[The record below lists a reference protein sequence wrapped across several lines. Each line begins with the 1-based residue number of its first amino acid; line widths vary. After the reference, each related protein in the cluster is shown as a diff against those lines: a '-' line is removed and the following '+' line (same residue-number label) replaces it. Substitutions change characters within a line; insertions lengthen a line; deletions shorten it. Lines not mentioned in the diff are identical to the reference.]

1 MKIEYDAGTA
11 LSIMRGNPVRG
22 WISGKPERMAKE
34 RLTTG
39 DFLKVE
45 HRPKFPI
52 DPSWPIFTMGS
63 CFAREVE
70 NILMTRG
77 LPLLLR
83 GHGVPAEHFESWN
96 EESGRGG
103 GANRGELSRGAL
115 NKYSVRSMA
124 HELKRVLLNE
134 SYPDEGLIELAAGQW
149 FDPHAS
155 GLRLLG
161 RDEAFANRQRLL
173 AATSTIKD
181 ARICFF
187 TLGLTETWL
196 DSQTGLAMNIHPGP
210 NWLARMPERFRF
222 VDYGYDATLSDMLET
237 IQLVRQHCHPE
248 MRFIVTVS
256 PVPLGATFK
265 DADVIV
271 ANSGSKSVLR
281 AVAEE
286 LYRRFDFVDYF
297 PSYEIVLNSPRAIAF
312 EEDQLH
318 VARNMVAQVMT
329 TFQESYLTPA
339 AQSSQAA

>member
-1 MKIEYDAGTA
+1 MRIEYDAGTA

-22 WISGKPERMAKE
+22 WTSGKPDRMAKD

-45 HRPKFPI
+45 HRPKFRI

-63 CFAREVE
+63 CFARGVE
-70 NILMTRG
+70 NVLVSRG
-77 LPLLLR
+77 LPLLLD
-83 GHGVPAEHFESWN
+83 GHGAPAEHFESWN
-96 EESGRGG
+96 EETGRGG
-103 GANRGELSRGAL
+103 GAARGELSRGAL
-115 NKYSVRSMA
+115 NKYSVRSMT
-124 HELKRVLLNE
+124 HELKRVLLEE
-134 SYPDEGLIELAAGQW
+134 SYPNEGMIELSPEQW

-155 GLRLLG
+155 GLKLVG
-161 RDEAFANRQRLL
+161 RDDAFANRKRL
-173 AATSTIKD
+173 AEATATIRK

-196 DSQTGLAMNIHPGP
+196 DAETGLAMNTHPGP
-210 NWLARMPERFRF
+210 AWLARLPERFHF
-222 VDYGYDATLSDMLET
+222 VDYGYDATLSDMLE
-237 IQLVRQHCHPE
+237 IIGLIREHCRPE

-271 ANSGSKSVLR
+271 ANSASKSVLR

-286 LYRRFDFVDYF
+286 LFRRFDFVDYF
-297 PSYEIVLNSPRAIAF
+297 PSYEMVLNSPRAIAF

-318 VARNMVAQVMT
+318 IARDMVAHIMG
-329 TFQESYLTPA
+329 TFRDSYLA
-339 AQSSQAA
+339 APVQSQAA

>member
-1 MKIEYDAGTA
+1 MRIEYDAGTA

-22 WISGKPERMAKE
+22 WTSGKPDRMAKD

-45 HRPKFPI
+45 HRPKFRI

-63 CFAREVE
+63 CFARGVE
-70 NILMTRG
+70 NVLVSRG
-77 LPLLLR
+77 LPLLLD
-83 GHGVPAEHFESWN
+83 GHGAPAEHFESWN
-96 EESGRGG
+96 EETGRGG
-103 GANRGELSRGAL
+103 GAARGELSRGAL
-115 NKYSVRSMA
+115 NKYSVRSMT
-124 HELKRVLLNE
+124 HELKRVLLEE
-134 SYPDEGLIELAAGQW
+134 SYPNEGMIELSPEQW

-155 GLRLLG
+155 GLKLVG
-161 RDEAFANRQRLL
+161 RDDAFANRKRL
-173 AATSTIKD
+173 AEATATIRK

-196 DSQTGLAMNIHPGP
+196 DAETGLAMNTHPGP
-210 NWLARMPERFRF
+210 AWLARLPERFRF
-222 VDYGYDATLSDMLET
+222 VDYGYDATLSDMLE
-237 IQLVRQHCHPE
+237 IVGLIREHCRPE

-271 ANSGSKSVLR
+271 ANSASKSVLR

-286 LYRRFDFVDYF
+286 LFRRFDFVDYF
-297 PSYEIVLNSPRAIAF
+297 PSYEMVLNSPRAIAF

-318 VARNMVAQVMT
+318 IARDMVAHIMG
-329 TFQESYLTPA
+329 TFRDSYLA
-339 AQSSQAA
+339 APVQSQAA

>member
-1 MKIEYDAGTA
+1 MRIEYDAGTA

-22 WISGKPERMAKE
+22 WTSGKPDRMAKD

-45 HRPKFPI
+45 HRPKFRI

-63 CFAREVE
+63 CFARGVE
-70 NILMTRG
+70 NVLVSRG
-77 LPLLLR
+77 LPLLLD
-83 GHGVPAEHFESWN
+83 GHGAPAEHFESWN
-96 EESGRGG
+96 EETGRGG
-103 GANRGELSRGAL
+103 GAARGELSRGAL
-115 NKYSVRSMA
+115 NKYSVRSMT
-124 HELKRVLLNE
+124 HELKRVLLEE
-134 SYPDEGLIELAAGQW
+134 SYPNEGMIELSPEQW

-155 GLRLLG
+155 GLKLVG
-161 RDEAFANRQRLL
+161 RDDAFANRKRL
-173 AATSTIKD
+173 AEATATIRK

-196 DSQTGLAMNIHPGP
+196 DAETGLAMNTHPGP
-210 NWLARMPERFRF
+210 AWLARLPERFHF
-222 VDYGYDATLSDMLET
+222 VDYGYDATLSDMLE
-237 IQLVRQHCHPE
+237 IIGLIREHCRPE

-271 ANSGSKSVLR
+271 ANSASKSVLR

-286 LYRRFDFVDYF
+286 LFRRFDFVDYF
-297 PSYEIVLNSPRAIAF
+297 PSYEMVLNSPRAIAF

-318 VARNMVAQVMT
+318 IALDMVAHIMG
-329 TFQESYLTPA
+329 TFRDSYLA
-339 AQSSQAA
+339 APVQSQAA

>member
-1 MKIEYDAGTA
+1 MRIEYDAGTA

-22 WISGKPERMAKE
+22 WTSGKPERMAKD

-39 DFLKVE
+39 SFLSVDHK
-45 HRPKFPI
+45 PKFQI
-52 DPSWPIFTMGS
+52 EPSWPIFTMGS
-63 CFAREVE
+63 CFARGVE
-70 NILMTRG
+70 NVLISRG
-77 LPLLLR
+77 LLLLLN
-83 GHGVPAEHFESWN
+83 GHGVPAEHFETWN
-96 EESGRGG
+96 EETGRGG
-103 GANRGELSRGAL
+103 GAARGELSRGAL

-124 HELKRVLLNE
+124 HELKRVLMNE
-134 SYPDEGLIELAAGQW
+134 SYPEEGLIELAPNQW

-155 GLRLLG
+155 GLKLL
-161 RDEAFANRQRLL
+161 DKETALANRRKLT
-173 AATSTIKD
+173 AATAQIKQ

-196 DSQTGLAMNIHPGP
+196 DSETGLAMNTHPGP
-210 NWLARMPERFRF
+210 VWLSRMPERFRF
-222 VDYGYDATLSDMLET
+222 VDYGYEATLSDMLSILT
-237 IQLVRQHCHPE
+237 MIRQHCHPE

-271 ANSGSKSVLR
+271 ANSASKSVLR

-297 PSYEIVLNSPRAIAF
+297 PSYEIVLNSPRTLAF

-318 VARNMVAQVMT
+318 IARDMVATVMG
-329 TFQESYLTPA
+329 TFERSYLDAGRQANA
-339 AQSSQAA
+339 A

>member
-1 MKIEYDAGTA
+1 MRIEYDAGTA
-11 LSIMRGNPVRG
+11 LSTMRANPVRG
-22 WISGKPERMAKE
+22 WTSGKPDKMAKD

-39 DFLKVE
+39 GFVQIE
-45 HRPKFPI
+45 HKPKFRI

-63 CFAREVE
+63 CFARGVE
-70 NILMTRG
+70 NVLISRG
-77 LPLLLR
+77 MPLLLN

-96 EESGRGG
+96 EETGRGG
-103 GANRGELSRGAL
+103 GAARGELSRGAL

-124 HELKRVLLNE
+124 HELKRVLRGE
-134 SYPDEGLIELAAGQW
+134 SYPDEGLIELAPEQW

-161 RDEAFANRQRLL
+161 RDEAFANRKRLTQ
-173 AATSTIKD
+173 ATATIKD

-196 DSQTGLAMNIHPGP
+196 DAQTGLAMNTHPGP
-210 NWLARMPERFRF
+210 AWLQRLPERFRF
-222 VDYGYDATLSDMLET
+222 VDYGYDATLADMLDIIGLIRE
-237 IQLVRQHCHPE
+237 HCHPE

-271 ANSGSKSVLR
+271 ANSASKSVLR

-286 LYRRFDFVDYF
+286 LFRRFDFVDYF

-318 VARNMVAQVMT
+318 IARDMVAHVMT
-329 TFQESYLTPA
+329 TFQGVYLPPA
-339 AQSSQAA
+339 ERSRAA